1 MLLYFSNKLSKPFE
15 FLHLFIA
22 RNQTLYWIAAGNN
35 TNLNT
40 YRSLD
45 QSSTIWTVC
54 NFIKFLFTVTTTPFY
69 QDPVPIKDED
79 LSDIPTGKDGEKLAV
94 VVENGKNLYSPIST
108 LLLTENITSDLSS
121 WTKIYFFGYLTM
133 GTMIFASNFPGL

>member
-1 MLLYFSNKLSKPFE
+1 MNYLS
-15 FLHLFIA
+15 
-22 RNQTLYWIAAGNN
+22 
-35 TNLNT
+35 
-40 YRSLD
+40 
-45 QSSTIWTVC
+45 
-54 NFIKFLFTVTTTPFY
+54 NFIKLFFTVTTTPFY